1 MRASA
6 QSGNCA
12 LDSLV
17 KNTEAPYM
25 MFVNARCNNAGPLG
39 KSIRTRSLAAF
50 LLARIHVPLT
60 RLRW

>member
-1 MRASA
+1 
-6 QSGNCA
+6 
-12 LDSLV
+12 
-17 KNTEAPYM
+17 M

-39 KSIRTRSLAAF
+39 KPIPTRSFRAF

>member
-1 MRASA
+1 
-6 QSGNCA
+6 
-12 LDSLV
+12 
-17 KNTEAPYM
+17 M

-39 KSIRTRSLAAF
+39 KPIRTRSFRAF